1 MSDRLKS
8 LFFAVAMCVICS
20 LLLTAAA
27 MGLRERQ
34 QANQQLDR
42 QKNLLKA
49 AGRIAAGEDI
59 SAEAIRRLYK
69 NHIEEVRVDRTGQIV
84 SPSSVGA
91 EDLTLYLYRPGERID
106 GYIIPID
113 TQGLWGKIQGYMA
126 LGNDGA
132 TISGFTVYKHNE
144 TPGLGGEIEQA
155 WFQKNFEGKRIVARD
170 GEFVAVTI
178 AKGSVDARVPEEK
191 RAHFVDGISGA
202 TLTGR
207 FLTTGLQRTLAA
219 YEPVS
224 VRFRTRQMLGQRQ
237 QTAAGGTP

>member
-8 LFFAVAMCVICS
+8 LLFAVVMCVICS

-34 QANQQLDR
+34 QANLLLDR

-49 AGRIAAGEDI
+49 AGRITGQDDL
-59 SAEAIRRLYK
+59 SAKTIRRLYADT
-69 NHIEEVRVDRTGQIV
+69 IEEVHVDPDGRIV
-84 SPSSVGA
+84 PSPSAGA
-91 EDLTLYLYRPGERID
+91 EDLALYLYRPGETIE
-106 GYIIPID
+106 GYILPID
-113 TQGLWGKIQGYMA
+113 TRGLWGRIYGYMA
-126 LGNDGA
+126 LENDGA

-178 AKGSVDARVPEEK
+178 AKGGVDSRVPEEK
-191 RAHFVDGISGA
+191 RAHYVDGISGA

-207 FLTTGLQRTLAA
+207 FLTSGLHRTLAT

-224 VRFRTRQMLGQRQ
+224 VRFRTKQMLRQRP
-237 QTAAGGTP
+237 AAGGKP